1 LRSSNHEL
9 VALHCLHVV
18 SLQYRLTSFTKQY
31 RAVSFFMLFVFNLL
45 SSSSSVGTAVAQ
57 AHHQIS
63 LQQRLHARRLNQ
75 SSVSHSLNNALPLHR
90 P

>member
-1 LRSSNHEL
+1 
-9 VALHCLHVV
+9 
-18 SLQYRLTSFTKQY
+18 
-31 RAVSFFMLFVFNLL
+31 MLFVFNLL